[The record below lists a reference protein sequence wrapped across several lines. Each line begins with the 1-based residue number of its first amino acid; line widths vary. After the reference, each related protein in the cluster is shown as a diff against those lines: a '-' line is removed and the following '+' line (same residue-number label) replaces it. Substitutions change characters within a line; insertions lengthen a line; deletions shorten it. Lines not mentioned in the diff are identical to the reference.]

1 MFLLKTFQA
10 FKQYSGSNPDT
21 HILSDEEIRIT
32 KEILLGIMDDF
43 DALCR
48 KYGLS
53 YFLTG
58 GSALGAVRENGFI
71 PWDDDI
77 DIIMPRRDY
86 DRLPEIVEQ
95 EFGDRYWV
103 QSLKTSDVFD
113 LCFAKFRKKGTKYVE
128 LFESEPERAGFFLD
142 IFPLED
148 TYDNP
153 VIRFLNGI
161 VDEGLFFIASCV
173 RVYQQS
179 SRLITYFDDPS
190 IQRSIRIKAM
200 IGSLFNCRKDGRIW
214 YKRCEKWQGKCK
226 NPNSKYATVS
236 CGRGHYFG
244 EMYSRDRL
252 FPLAEHSFEGR
263 NYVVPGDCDH
273 LLTKLYG
280 QEYMKPSDP
289 DKIEQHVII
298 QWDTGS
304 DNQAQ
309 ETGNE

>member
-1 MFLLKTFQA
+1 
-10 FKQYSGSNPDT
+10 
-21 HILSDEEIRIT
+21 
-32 KEILLGIMDDF
+32 MDDF
-43 DALCR
+43 DSLCR
-48 KYGLS
+48 EHHLS

-58 GSALGAVRENGFI
+58 GSALGAVREKGFI

-77 DIIMPRRDY
+77 DIIMPREDY
-86 DRLPEIVEQ
+86 DRLPGIVEQ
-95 EFGDRYWV
+95 EYGDIYWV
-103 QSLKTSDVFD
+103 QNLKTSDVFD

-179 SRLITYFDDPS
+179 NRLMTYFDDPEL
-190 IQRSIRIKAM
+190 QRSIRTKAK
-200 IGSLFNCRKDGRIW
+200 IGRLFNNPKDDRIW
-214 YKRCEKWQGKCK
+214 YKRCEKWQSKCR
-226 NPNSKYATVS
+226 NPKSRRVTVS

-244 EMYSRDRL
+244 EMYRRDHI
-252 FPLAEHSFEGR
+252 FPLREREFEER
-263 NYVVPGDCDH
+263 QYYTPKDTTY

-280 QEYMKPSDP
+280 KDYILPISPEKRE
-289 DKIEQHVII
+289 KHTII
-298 QWDTGS
+298 MWNS
-304 DNQAQ
+304 
-309 ETGNE
+309 E